1 MPAVQRAEFVPF
13 SSRQMFELVNDVE
26 SYPEF
31 LPWCSHARLDRR
43 LEDGIVATLTL
54 SKGPMHHSFT
64 TENRNRKFDKIEMR
78 LLEGPFKRF
87 HGVWRFNDAPGG
99 CRISL
104 DMEFEFSSRILAK
117 ALSKVFTLVSASMV
131 DAFRQRAARLY
142 GQ

>member
-13 SSRQMFELVNDVE
+13 SSRQMFELVNDIE

-31 LPWCSHARLDRR
+31 LPWCSAARLERR
-43 LEDGIVATLTL
+43 VEDVVVATLTL
-54 SKGPMHHSFT
+54 GKGPLHHSFT
-64 TENRNRKFDKIEMR
+64 TENRNREFDQIEMR

-104 DMEFEFSSRILAK
+104 DLEFEFSNRIVAK
-117 ALSKVFTLVSASMV
+117 ASSKVFAMVTGSMV
-131 DAFRQRAARLY
+131 DSFRQRAASLY
-142 GQ
+142 G